1 MKIVIS
7 ESQYQRLIEADEE
20 EQQVLTIPNLSI
32 FGNKPETMWNTLQK
46 YIKKKGNPPYRI
58 VGNLDLSRTPIES
71 LGSLRYV
78 LGSLNISNS
87 NVKSLGDLELVGKKF
102 KAANSLLESLGNLK
116 VVGLDCDLTNTNI
129 DSMGN
134 LGEVGGSLSIEDTK
148 VESFGKL
155 VYVGKDLYITGTPIN
170 IRLNKVEIRNI
181 LQIGRYIY

>member
-78 LGSLNISNS
+78 SGSLNISNS

-134 LGEVGGSLSIEDTK
+134 LVEVGGSLSIEDTK

-170 IRLNKVEIRNI
+170 RRLNKVEIRNI

>member
-78 LGSLNISNS
+78 SGSLNISNS

-134 LGEVGGSLSIEDTK
+134 LVEVGGSLSIEDTK

-155 VYVGKDLYITGTPIN
+155 VYVGKDLYIKGTPIN

>member
-78 LGSLNISNS
+78 SGSLNISNS
-87 NVKSLGDLELVGKKF
+87 NVKSLGDLELVGKTF

-134 LGEVGGSLSIEDTK
+134 LVEVGGSLSIEDTK

-170 IRLNKVEIRNI
+170 RKLNKVEIRNI

>member
-78 LGSLNISNS
+78 SGSLNISNS

-134 LGEVGGSLSIEDTK
+134 LVEVGGSLSIEDTK

-170 IRLNKVEIRNI
+170 RKLNKVEIRNI

>member
-78 LGSLNISNS
+78 SGSLNISNS
-87 NVKSLGDLELVGKKF
+87 NVKSLGDLELVGKTF

-134 LGEVGGSLSIEDTK
+134 LVEVGGSLSIEDTK

-170 IRLNKVEIRNI
+170 RRLNKVEIRNI

>member
-78 LGSLNISNS
+78 SGSLNISNS

-134 LGEVGGSLSIEDTK
+134 LVEVGGSLSIEDTK